1 MVWLFSDDE
10 RSPEAKKHAYDERDE
25 DTFDGIL
32 DETEGLPGVD
42 CASNINGECEERRGS
57 VCVPMA

>member
-1 MVWLFSDDE
+1 MMND
-10 RSPEAKKHAYDERDE
+10 RRRQKKNAYDERDE

-32 DETEGLPGVD
+32 DETESLPWVD